1 MIDRAPRVV
10 KFVKAELTEAPGS
23 RCVARVEL
31 KQDAGPPSV
40 GTAEGGCSETD
51 GLRSVAQAAANALIR
66 ITSTGED
73 GLDVRGL
80 EIQETFGRRIVMLTV
95 SAYYFRQRRDLMG
108 LCAIEDS
115 TEAVRA
121 AALAVLNATNRFLGV
136 G

>member
-1 MIDRAPRVV
+1 MIERAPRVV
-10 KFVKAELTEAPGS
+10 KFVGAALAEASPT

-31 KQDAGPPSV
+31 KQESGEPSV
-40 GTAEGGCSETD
+40 AMVEGGCSEME
-51 GLRSVAQAAANALIR
+51 GLRSVAQATANALIR

-73 GLDVRGL
+73 GLEVKGL
-80 EIQETFGRRIVMLTV
+80 EIQDTLGRRILMLTI

-115 TEAVRA
+115 TEAVKA